1 MKKLGSYIFMLSTFM
16 VAMLFV
22 FVQLWILIKND
33 PKFDLFLGAQD
44 VFFQKI
50 AKNQE
55 MTQWLPN

>member
-1 MKKLGSYIFMLSTFM
+1 M

>member
-1 MKKLGSYIFMLSTFM
+1 M

-33 PKFDLFLGAQD
+33 PKFDLVLGAQD